1 MKTKEVEEKT
11 FGQRQIKAAK
21 NTQVRERFPLLPL
34 KN

>member
-21 NTQVRERFPLLPL
+21 NAQVREKLPLLSL